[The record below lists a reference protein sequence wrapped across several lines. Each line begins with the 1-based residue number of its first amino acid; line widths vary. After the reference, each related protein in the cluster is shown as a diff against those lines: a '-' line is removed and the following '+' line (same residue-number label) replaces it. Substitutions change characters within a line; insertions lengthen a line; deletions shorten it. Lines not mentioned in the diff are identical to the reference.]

1 METNSPYYLQIAIVV
16 FREVLEIALI
26 LGILISATKE
36 VENRTKW
43 ILAGLGLGIS
53 ASILLAFFTDRIS
66 SALDGLGL

>member
-36 VENRTKW
+36 VENRTK
-43 ILAGLGLGIS
+43 
-53 ASILLAFFTDRIS
+53 
-66 SALDGLGL
+66 